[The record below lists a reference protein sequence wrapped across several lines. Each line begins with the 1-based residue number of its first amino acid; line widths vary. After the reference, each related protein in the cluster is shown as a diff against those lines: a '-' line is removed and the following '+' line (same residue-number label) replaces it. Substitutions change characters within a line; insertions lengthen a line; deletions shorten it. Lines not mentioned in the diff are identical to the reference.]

1 MSQPEPPREPGET
14 EAPGMLDQ
22 HEQQEMI
29 QRIGRGIVH
38 ALPPGWQEV
47 SVRYRAVGSYRELAA
62 ELIAPN
68 GTGIPVAMTS
78 EVGELFAELRHG
90 MYQPQRGTWVSATY
104 RLSRP
109 ASYSVDFNGDHS
121 PEWEQEPPYTEFA
134 AELSRYPRATHNIPG
149 WLAERAGL
157 STPGAATSPEQLHRA
172 DVFDGTDAVGRPV
185 TNRQALTPEDRDR
198 VLEYLERAPVV
209 LAARGYDSDRLDP
222 YGKAAVPMT
231 FHTDGSWIWPGAV
244 GYYLRT
250 HELAPQPE
258 LVEHIREREFQ
269 LPYVDDEARELA
281 VSVITAEQ
289 NRP

>member
-1 MSQPEPPREPGET
+1 MSQPEPPGEPAGKEP
-14 EAPGMLDQ
+14 PGTLDQ
-22 HEQQEMI
+22 QGQQDMI

-38 ALPPGWQEV
+38 SLPPGWREA
-47 SVRYRAVGSYRELAA
+47 SVRYRAVGSYRELDA

-68 GTGIPVAMTS
+68 GTGIPVTVTP

-109 ASYSVDFNGDHS
+109 ASYSVDFNGDHN
-121 PEWEQEPPYTEFA
+121 PDWEQEPPYTEFA
-134 AELSRYPRATHNIPG
+134 AELNLYPRATHNIPA
-149 WLAERAGL
+149 WLAERGGVT
-157 STPGAATSPEQLHRA
+157 TPTSARSPEQLRKA
-172 DVFDGTDAVGRPV
+172 EVFDGTDAVGRPV
-185 TNRQALTPEDRDR
+185 TNRGELPPEERDL
-198 VLEYLERAPVV
+198 VLEYLERAPVI

-222 YGKAAVPMT
+222 YGRATVPMT

-250 HELAPQPE
+250 HELAPQAD
-258 LVEHIREREFQ
+258 LVRHIRERDFQ

-289 NRP
+289 NA